1 MAAVSSAVC
10 VCVCVCVFW
19 ESRGQ
24 EGGGGRR
31 EVARVENG
39 SPLRRLLL

>member
-1 MAAVSSAVC
+1 MAAVSSALC
-10 VCVCVCVFW
+10 VCVCVYW
-19 ESRGQ
+19 ERRGW

-39 SPLRRLLL
+39 RPLRRLLL